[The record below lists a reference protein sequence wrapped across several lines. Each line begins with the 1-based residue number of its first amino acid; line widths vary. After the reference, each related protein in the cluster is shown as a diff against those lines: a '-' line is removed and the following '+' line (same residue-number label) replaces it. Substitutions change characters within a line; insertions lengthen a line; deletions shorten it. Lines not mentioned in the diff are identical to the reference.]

1 MERVVTKGHWEATGL
16 SAFPTRSSSSPKV
29 ALTGWGHP
37 FPLDRGGNG
46 GSGSGSHSAG
56 VW

>member
-16 SAFPTRSSSSPKV
+16 RAFPTLSPASPKV

-37 FPLDRGGNG
+37 FPLDR
-46 GSGSGSHSAG
+46 
-56 VW
+56 